1 MEGTFH
7 PLDPSLKPNDMS
19 KYELG
24 SEMSI
29 QVNARLIARG
39 ADRPVSGD
47 RYRVRLFDKDF
58 FDDDFL
64 GEATPDSEGR
74 VSVTF
79 DPSRFDRNDP
89 IREKSLDFY
98 FVLYR
103 DGAPIH
109 ESKVMEDVDVDA
121 IDSFKMGTGEV
132 IDLGN
137 FLVDA

>member
-1 MEGTFH
+1 
-7 PLDPSLKPNDMS
+7 MS
-19 KYELG
+19 NLELG

-39 ADRPVSGD
+39 SDAPVSGD
-47 RYRVRLFDKDF
+47 RYLVRLFDKDF

-64 GEATPDSEGR
+64 GESVPDEEGR
-74 VSVTF
+74 ISVNF

-89 IREKSLDFY
+89 IREKALDFY

-103 DGAPIH
+103 DGEPIH
-109 ESKVMEDVDVDA
+109 KSKVMEDVDIDAVDT
-121 IDSFKMGTGEV
+121 FRMGKGEV
-132 IDLGN
+132 IDLGT

>member
-1 MEGTFH
+1 
-7 PLDPSLKPNDMS
+7 MS
-19 KYELG
+19 NYELG

-29 QVNARLIARG
+29 QVNARLIAKG
-39 ADRPVSGD
+39 SDAPVTGD

-64 GEATPDSEGR
+64 GEATPDHEGR

-103 DGAPIH
+103 DGEAVFK
-109 ESKVMEDVDVDA
+109 SKVMENVDVDA
-121 IDSFKMGTGEV
+121 VDTFRMGSGEV
-132 IDLGN
+132 IDLGT

>member
-1 MEGTFH
+1 
-7 PLDPSLKPNDMS
+7 MS

-39 ADRPVSGD
+39 SDAPVYGD
-47 RYRVRLFDKDF
+47 CYKVRLFDKDF

-64 GEATPDSEGR
+64 GEATPDVEGR

-89 IREKSLDFY
+89 IREKALDFY

-103 DGAPIH
+103 DGEPIH
-109 ESKVMEDVDVDA
+109 RSKVMEDVDVDA
-121 IDSFKMGTGEV
+121 IDTFKMGAGEV
-132 IDLGN
+132 IDLGT